1 MIDISFVIPGYNTP
15 IDKLEKCIKSILEL
29 RGKFDIEI
37 VVVDDGSKDY
47 IRTFIQKEFVRDVKY
62 LHKEN
67 GGVSSARNVGIAN
80 AEGRFISF
88 VDADDVI
95 LKDAFDMIDISS
107 KYQFVIFD
115 IDVIENC
122 KKSTWKVLNSN
133 YGVVEK
139 KNVIEELVTTNRM
152 NSPCAKLFL
161 NCCIKQNGIRFDENM
176 VTGEDMNFVID
187 YIQCITSIY
196 YTGKSSYCY
205 QREEA
210 SRVTRIKKF
219 PEIYLSNLS
228 DLRDKLETL
237 IKEYNMGDKYVNM
250 LNIDHVESL
259 YNYISDL
266 MMLKL
271 FTPQRKESIK
281 KEIQKLKINCMDA
294 SRKKRIKYEL
304 LYHENWILIYMLA
317 YLRKV
322 YLRFK

>member
-1 MIDISFVIPGYNTP
+1 MKDISFVVPVYNTP
-15 IDKLEKCIKSILEL
+15 IEKLEKCIKSILEL
-29 RGKFDIEI
+29 REKFDIEI

-47 IRTFIQKEFVRDVKY
+47 IRTFFNKNFVGEVKY
-62 LHKEN
+62 LNKEN
-67 GGVSSARNVGIAN
+67 GGVSSARNAGMIN
-80 AEGRFISF
+80 AEGKFISF

-95 LKDAFDMIDISS
+95 LKDAFDAIDISS

-133 YGVVEK
+133 CGIVEK

-161 NCCIKQNGIRFDENM
+161 NDCIKQNGIKFDENM

-187 YIQCITSIY
+187 YIQCVTSVY
-196 YTGKSSYCY
+196 YTGISSYCY

-210 SRVTRIKKF
+210 SRVSRIEKF
-219 PEIYLSNLS
+219 PEIYLSNMS
-228 DLRDKLETL
+228 GLRDKLEAL
-237 IKEYNMGDKYVNM
+237 IKEYNIGDKYVSM
-250 LNIDHVESL
+250 LNMDHIESL
-259 YNYISDL
+259 YNYVSDL
-266 MMLKL
+266 MTLRL
-271 FTPQRKESIK
+271 FTSQRKESVC
-281 KEIQKLKINCMDA
+281 KEVQELKVDCFEV

-317 YLRKV
+317 YLRKI
-322 YLRFK
+322 YLRLK